1 MLFCPDWAV
10 HLTQNSTKKLYFV
23 LETKSTPNE
32 SNLRLKEKLKI
43 HCGREHFKALGNDL
57 DFKVASDKEE

>member
-1 MLFCPDWAV
+1 M
-10 HLTQNSTKKLYFV
+10 
-23 LETKSTPNE
+23 ETKASPNE

-57 DFKVASDKEE
+57 DFKVASDWREFRVNLPVGISSRGTV